1 MKKALIV
8 AAAILIPASAALAD
22 WAGNFKTLDTDGNG
36 RISRTEY
43 EANVAKLKL
52 DPAPTFTA
60 MDADVN
66 NGVDEEGG
74 LRRKRWRRPS
84 PCRASL
90 PANPGARSSTKPVSR
105 HYDLPRNPAGNF
117 RVSSDAAV
125 ALF

>member
-1 MKKALIV
+1 MRKVLIL
-8 AAAILIPASAALAD
+8 AAAALLPASVAMAD

-66 NGVDEEGG
+66 NGIDEDEWAVAE
-74 LRRKRWRRPS
+74 KM
-84 PCRASL
+84 AK
-90 PANPGARSSTKPVSR
+90 AFPVSCKSATESWCPKG
-105 HYDLPRNPAGNF
+105 Y
-117 RVSSDAAV
+117 
-125 ALF
+125 